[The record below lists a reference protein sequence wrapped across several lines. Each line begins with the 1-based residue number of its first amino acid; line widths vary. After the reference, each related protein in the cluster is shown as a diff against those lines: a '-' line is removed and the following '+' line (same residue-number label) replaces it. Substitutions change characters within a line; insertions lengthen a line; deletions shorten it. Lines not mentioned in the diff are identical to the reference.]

1 MELRDIEIFL
11 TLAEELHFGRTADKL
26 LVTRARVSQAIRK
39 TEREIGAV
47 LFERTSRRVSLTPI
61 GRRLSE
67 DLGTGYRLIQE
78 GVDRAAAAARGL
90 TGTLR
95 IGFVGATGHEI
106 GDVIG
111 AFNARH
117 PDCELQ
123 IREATAGD
131 PFTPLRDGDVDL
143 QILWL
148 PVEEPDLTVG
158 PVVLTEDLV
167 LAVSPRNPL
176 ARHESVSLEV
186 LADTTMLGTSGTLP
200 AYMEEA
206 VRPAQTPSGR
216 PIPRG
221 PVTHT
226 VQEILAS
233 VAANQ
238 GVTPVPAHAVKYFA
252 RGDIAYIPIHDSP
265 ALEWAFVWRNSGETS
280 LIRAFAEVARE
291 LRAP

>member
-11 TLAEELHFGRTADKL
+11 TLADELHFGRTADKL

-39 TEREIGAV
+39 TEREIGAA

-67 DLGTGYRLIQE
+67 DLGAAYRLIQE

-106 GDVIG
+106 SDVIG

-131 PFTPLRDGDVDL
+131 PFTPLRGGDVDL

-186 LADTTMLGTSGTLP
+186 LADATMLGASGTLP

-226 VQEILAS
+226 VQEILAN
-233 VAANQ
+233 VAADQ

-265 ALEWAFVWRNSGETS
+265 ALEWALIWRSSGETS
-280 LIRAFAEVARE
+280 LVRAFAQVARE